1 MKIENIR
8 LIKDPDTS
16 FIVYHDKNE
25 FAPWHQHPEYE
36 LVLIL
41 KGKGKRMI
49 GDHIDSFEE
58 NDLILL
64 GPYTPHEW
72 LIEQSKRDESDR
84 LIGECI
90 VIQFLP
96 EFLGPQFLDI
106 PENIALKKVLIDS
119 SRGIK
124 FPMNTKLRIIKM
136 IKKIV
141 QLPKTER
148 LYCLFSIFQILSD
161 CEDYE
166 ILCSPGFMGPFN
178 SNNNTKMQKALQY
191 IHQNFQKEANIK
203 GVLDYTQMSN
213 TAFCNAFK
221 KSYRMTFK
229 KYLLNVRIGYA
240 CNLLADDSLNITE
253 IAYSSGFENISNFN
267 RQFKKIKK
275 ITPSQY
281 KKATQ
286 KF

>member
-8 LIKDPDTS
+8 LIKDQDTS
-16 FIVYHDKNE
+16 FIVLHDKNG

-72 LIEQSKRDESDR
+72 LIEPLKRDESDR
-84 LIGECI
+84 IRGECI

-96 EFLGPQFLDI
+96 DFLGPHFLDI
-106 PENIALKKVLIDS
+106 PENNALKKVLIDS
-119 SRGIK
+119 LRGIK
-124 FPMNTKLRIIKM
+124 FPLNDKAKIIKA
-136 IKKIV
+136 IRKIV
-141 QLPKTER
+141 QLPKNER
-148 LYCLFSIFQILSD
+148 LYCLFSIFQILSR
-161 CEDYE
+161 CENYE
-166 ILCSPGFMGPFN
+166 ILCSPGFMEPFN
-178 SNNNTKMQKALQY
+178 SNDNIKMQKALQY
-191 IHQNFQKEANIK
+191 IHQNFQKETNIK

-213 TAFCNAFK
+213 TSFCNAFK

-240 CNLLADDSLNITE
+240 CNLLAESSLNISE

-267 RQFKKIKK
+267 RQFKKLKK

-281 KKATQ
+281 KKTAQ

>member
-1 MKIENIR
+1 
-8 LIKDPDTS
+8 
-16 FIVYHDKNE
+16 
-25 FAPWHQHPEYE
+25 
-36 LVLIL
+36 
-41 KGKGKRMI
+41 MI

-58 NDLILL
+58 SDLILL

-72 LIEQSKRDESDR
+72 LIEQPKGDESAGVA
-84 LIGECI
+84 GECI

-96 EFLGPQFLDI
+96 DFLGPQFLDI
-106 PENIALKKVLIDS
+106 PENKALKKVLLDS

-124 FPMNTKLRIIKM
+124 FPLNVREKITRGV
-136 IKKIV
+136 KKIV
-141 QLPKTER
+141 HLPNNER
-148 LYCLFSIFQILSD
+148 LYCLFSIFQILSR

-166 ILCSPGFMGPFN
+166 ILCSPGFMEPFH
-178 SNNNTKMQKALQY
+178 SNDNIKMQKALQY

-203 GVLDYTQMSN
+203 GVLDFTQMSN

-240 CNLLADDSLNITE
+240 CNLLADGSLNISE

-267 RQFKKIKK
+267 RQFKKLKN

-281 KKATQ
+281 KKAVQ